1 MALARCKQDGKNPRK
16 NVPDALPHHSDRGTP
31 PDEAAPDWDNSPSF
45 YCFNFLTQRGFAR
58 PTGESDC
65 LNPPLIL

>member
-1 MALARCKQDGKNPRK
+1 MMALARCKQDGKNPRK

-45 YCFNFLTQRGFAR
+45 YCFNFLTQRG
-58 PTGESDC
+58 
-65 LNPPLIL
+65 NPVPGASLALREGI